1 MKTMYHE
8 YIRGLV
14 DGEGCFTFFT
24 VSEWKRTES
33 GELMRLKR
41 PVFTIQMNERDEK
54 LLESVNNTLELSG
67 QVYWQKAWRGDGV
80 NRGPKVSIIVRNTL
94 ELRNKIIPLFYR
106 KLHGHK
112 GKQFMEWLEKM
123 GEEDKT
129 DESRYLHMIYKK
141 GFFEEW
147 HKEFLLEKSEN
158 VSVVSA
164 ETSKT

>member
-1 MKTMYHE
+1 MKTISHE

-24 VSEWKRTES
+24 VPEWKKTEN
-33 GELMRLKR
+33 GELVRLKR

-54 LLESVNNTLELSG
+54 LLESVNYTLELSG
-67 QVYWQKAWRGDGV
+67 RVYWQEAWRGDGV
-80 NRGPKVSIIVRNTL
+80 NRGPKVSIIVRNVL
-94 ELRNKIIPLFYR
+94 ELRNKIIPIFYG

-112 GKQFMEWLEKM
+112 GKQFIKWLEKM
-123 GEEDKT
+123 GEDDKT
-129 DESRYLHMIYKK
+129 RESRYLHMIYKK

-147 HKEFLLEKSEN
+147 HKEFLSEKDKN

-164 ETSKT
+164 ETGKT